1 MTFFSCNVL
10 NVNPSNCVSMKN
22 QGCKIRTK
30 IIDIN
35 NNVSSFYPYSIEI
48 NKYGARFNNI
58 GDLYAKLCVSE
69 VVKKIHK
76 RQSI

>member
-10 NVNPSNCVSMKN
+10 NVNPSKCVSMKN
-22 QGCKIRTK
+22 QGYKTRTK

-35 NNVSSFYPYSIEI
+35 NNVPSFYPYSIEI
-48 NKYGARFNNI
+48 NKYSARSNNI
-58 GDLYAKLCVSE
+58 GDLYAKLCVPE